1 MWDKV
6 RKRIVDA
13 CDVMDMVMAAVVVIG
28 IVIAVIGIFPQIGEL
43 WRHREE
49 MVAFLEFLDAVLGVV
64 IGVEFLKMLCKPN
77 TANIIEAL
85 IFVIARHMIVQ
96 TTTAGEDLV
105 SVISICMLF
114 LFRRF
119 MLATKPDKEHHVP
132 NIFKAIKIA
141 QSPEFQ
147 EAFKLPVGAEQ
158 ENRLRILAERFAALQ
173 RVHDDAGIN
182 DSSHIRFS
190 LSSFASSNV
199 TSAGRIPNRDLAMST
214 LS

>member
-28 IVIAVIGIFPQIGEL
+28 IVIAAIGIFPQIGE
-43 WRHREE
+43 ET
-49 MVAFLEFLDAVLGVV
+49 VAFLEFLDAVLGVV

-147 EAFKLPVGAEQ
+147 EALKETEEHETISQ
-158 ENRLRILAERFAALQ
+158 DEK
-173 RVHDDAGIN
+173 
-182 DSSHIRFS
+182 
-190 LSSFASSNV
+190 
-199 TSAGRIPNRDLAMST
+199 
-214 LS
+214 

>member
-49 MVAFLEFLDAVLGVV
+49 TVALLEFLDAVLGVV

-147 EAFKLPVGAEQ
+147 EALKETEEHETISQ
-158 ENRLRILAERFAALQ
+158 
-173 RVHDDAGIN
+173 DAK
-182 DSSHIRFS
+182 
-190 LSSFASSNV
+190 
-199 TSAGRIPNRDLAMST
+199 
-214 LS
+214 

>member
-1 MWDKV
+1 
-6 RKRIVDA
+6 
-13 CDVMDMVMAAVVVIG
+13 
-28 IVIAVIGIFPQIGEL
+28 
-43 WRHREE
+43 
-49 MVAFLEFLDAVLGVV
+49 
-64 IGVEFLKMLCKPN
+64 MLCKPN

-119 MLATKPDKEHHVP
+119 MLATKPDGEHHVP

-147 EAFKLPVGAEQ
+147 EALKETEEHETISQ
-158 ENRLRILAERFAALQ
+158 DEK
-173 RVHDDAGIN
+173 
-182 DSSHIRFS
+182 
-190 LSSFASSNV
+190 
-199 TSAGRIPNRDLAMST
+199 
-214 LS
+214 

>member
-28 IVIAVIGIFPQIGEL
+28 IVIAAIGIFPQIGEL

-49 MVAFLEFLDAVLGVV
+49 TVAFL
-64 IGVEFLKMLCKPN
+64 EFLKMLCKPN

-141 QSPEFQ
+141 QSLEFQ
-147 EAFKLPVGAEQ
+147 EALKETEEHETISQ
-158 ENRLRILAERFAALQ
+158 DEK
-173 RVHDDAGIN
+173 
-182 DSSHIRFS
+182 
-190 LSSFASSNV
+190 
-199 TSAGRIPNRDLAMST
+199 
-214 LS
+214 

>member
-49 MVAFLEFLDAVLGVV
+49 TIAFLEFLDAVLGVV
-64 IGVEFLKMLCKPN
+64 IGVEFLKMLN

-147 EAFKLPVGAEQ
+147 EALKETEEHETISQ
-158 ENRLRILAERFAALQ
+158 DEK
-173 RVHDDAGIN
+173 
-182 DSSHIRFS
+182 
-190 LSSFASSNV
+190 
-199 TSAGRIPNRDLAMST
+199 
-214 LS
+214 

>member
-28 IVIAVIGIFPQIGEL
+28 IVIAAIGIFPQIGEL

-49 MVAFLEFLDAVLGVV
+49 TVAFLEFLDA
-64 IGVEFLKMLCKPN
+64 MLCKPN

-147 EAFKLPVGAEQ
+147 EALKETEEHETISQ
-158 ENRLRILAERFAALQ
+158 DEK
-173 RVHDDAGIN
+173 
-182 DSSHIRFS
+182 
-190 LSSFASSNV
+190 
-199 TSAGRIPNRDLAMST
+199 
-214 LS
+214 

>member
-1 MWDKV
+1 M
-6 RKRIVDA
+6 R
-13 CDVMDMVMAAVVVIG
+13 CDGYGHGGSCGHWNCDSG
-28 IVIAVIGIFPQIGEL
+28 DRIFPQIGEL

-49 MVAFLEFLDAVLGVV
+49 TVAFLEFLDAVLGVV

-119 MLATKPDKEHHVP
+119 MLATKPDREHHVP

-147 EAFKLPVGAEQ
+147 EALKETEEHETISQ
-158 ENRLRILAERFAALQ
+158 DEK
-173 RVHDDAGIN
+173 
-182 DSSHIRFS
+182 
-190 LSSFASSNV
+190 
-199 TSAGRIPNRDLAMST
+199 
-214 LS
+214 

>member
-1 MWDKV
+1 
-6 RKRIVDA
+6 
-13 CDVMDMVMAAVVVIG
+13 
-28 IVIAVIGIFPQIGEL
+28 
-43 WRHREE
+43 
-49 MVAFLEFLDAVLGVV
+49 
-64 IGVEFLKMLCKPN
+64 MLCKPN

-119 MLATKPDKEHHVP
+119 MLATKPDREHHVP

-147 EAFKLPVGAEQ
+147 EALKETEEHETISQ
-158 ENRLRILAERFAALQ
+158 DEK
-173 RVHDDAGIN
+173 
-182 DSSHIRFS
+182 
-190 LSSFASSNV
+190 
-199 TSAGRIPNRDLAMST
+199 
-214 LS
+214 